1 MLYDKRAVSLKDK
14 LIEKDRETKALAE
27 KEVGAKENK
36 KEKVEV
42 TKTKKK

>member
-14 LIEKDRETKALAE
+14 LIEKDRETKELAE
-27 KEVGAKENK
+27 KEAKAKKRE